1 LYYVVML
8 LGIFAILFI
17 AASPALADEVRL
29 LNGDRLTG
37 KITRLQG
44 GKLTIETDMAGTVV
58 IPFENIAT
66 FSTDEPIDLHLD
78 DGSAL
83 KQKVKVSEAER
94 RVEMESSDVLGE
106 QTISLDR
113 VSAINPRPTQWDGS
127 LTLGA
132 EIDVGDT
139 EERNYNVRFEAV
151 RRSKVD
157 RINFLVNYAGERNK
171 ATGDWV
177 TTKREMEAALDYDF
191 FITEKTFVWGGALA
205 EKDGMADLD
214 VRFVGGGGLGYQW
227 IEEDDLKFNTR
238 AGMTWVSE
246 NYSDLTDDESYIG
259 ARLGYR
265 LDYKFWEDFGLF
277 NVTDWIASLESRYDQ
292 LVKSSA
298 GLRVYFI
305 TELYGEARVDWE
317 WDSSPAQNAN
327 RQDATYLIGV
337 GWSF

>member
-1 LYYVVML
+1 
-8 LGIFAILFI
+8 
-17 AASPALADEVRL
+17 
-29 LNGDRLTG
+29 
-37 KITRLQG
+37 
-44 GKLTIETDMAGTVV
+44 
-58 IPFENIAT
+58 
-66 FSTDEPIDLHLD
+66 
-78 DGSAL
+78 
-83 KQKVKVSEAER
+83 
-94 RVEMESSDVLGE
+94 
-106 QTISLDR
+106 
-113 VSAINPRPTQWDGS
+113 
-127 LTLGA
+127 
-132 EIDVGDT
+132 
-139 EERNYNVRFEAV
+139 
-151 RRSKVD
+151 
-157 RINFLVNYAGERNK
+157 
-171 ATGDWV
+171 
-177 TTKREMEAALDYDF
+177 MEAALDYDF

-298 GLRVYFI
+298 GLRIYFI

-327 RQDATYLIGV
+327 RHLSGPCSLHYSFYFIWSASSGSCRAWSRILVTAVTIRSMASGGAMSWFCLSQTQWVMVRRETGV
-337 GWSF
+337 STFL